1 MGLVVYGL
9 ERFLS
14 AIYVCCILASP
25 LFFAFGWVD
34 IMRMGCCSII
44 CMRQVQV
51 EGVALRFVVK
61 WMDHGIHIKG
71 QKHMWHSRNRGLGNV
86 RVANWFYLLL
96 SSTYIY
102 WYFWEVMAL
111 VSLRNCTT

>member
-1 MGLVVYGL
+1 M
-9 ERFLS
+9 
-14 AIYVCCILASP
+14 C
-25 LFFAFGWVD
+25 
-34 IMRMGCCSII
+34 MGCCSII

-71 QKHMWHSRNRGLGNV
+71 QKHMWHSRNRGRGNG